1 MTRTFGLDSFADPGL
16 KAGAAFGGTLAA
28 NDRRLAEGSVVLEGL
43 SERGPTHNDPPLVNV
58 RHFPQLAAT
67 KHETPA
73 VHELVE
79 ARSRDRSISP
89 IWEGSA
95 RLELLAAPNEE
106 HDALR
111 PVKMGRGFRFTFAYT
126 VDDLGTGRDLRLPEG

>member
-1 MTRTFGLDSFADPGL
+1 MPIPGL
-16 KAGAAFGGTLAA
+16 RPGAVFGGTLAA
-28 NDRRLAEGSVVLEGL
+28 NDRRLAEGSVTLEGL

-67 KHETPA
+67 KHDRPA

-95 RLELLAAPNEE
+95 RLELFGAPNEE

-111 PVKMGRGFRFTFAYT
+111 PVEMGRGFRFTFAYT